1 MGKLSQLNSE
11 FVTQPQ
17 RRAASWS
24 KVVAQARVALQ
35 NFLYEDAS
43 QQCEAALQAKN
54 LRPEA
59 EANLRCL
66 WAEALENQARFTD
79 AIQSLSLYTDEAKRS
94 RLTPVLQSQILLRLG
109 SAYGG
114 TADMPL
120 AVTYAKQALALAQR
134 ENDLPAAARSH
145 ILLGTLY
152 RRLGELW
159 FARDHFSAVLDSTLR
174 YGNDT
179 LLAQAHNGIGIVHFL
194 AGNFDIARASF
205 EQAIAALDKTDDPLL
220 RGSIDVNLATIATLQ
235 GQMRE
240 SVVLFERSIPQ
251 LERARNPRLL
261 VNAHSNLGYSLLRL
275 GEMSRA
281 EDVLRQALTQAR
293 ECEAPLIAASTLETL
308 GDLHFLR
315 GDFAAAQSM
324 LQESIANLRGL
335 RVGFNHAMALL
346 TQGRGLLLA
355 AQPTQAADAFRES
368 LGICTRMGDPRGR
381 AAAQLGLIEALLAL
395 AQVNEAR
402 TMLEETKAEVE
413 RVDTLNL
420 MGHLREVTGQVLLA
434 TGQAQEAAHS
444 FQQAISIREIMGE
457 PYRQGVAQFYLG
469 QAYATVNNLEAAQK
483 AYRAAQT
490 IFQALGT
497 MPMLT
502 QTATAL
508 AALDNAVIVTNA
520 PLSLNDRFISL
531 LTRLL
536 DADFSR
542 AVFLH
547 ELLSILH
554 DELQLTPVLLL
565 QETTSETLQLLAYRG
580 CGEQQA
586 LELSQQLPLQEI
598 KTKDASTH
606 RLDSAPNALWV
617 YLGKRQQPLPDSLL
631 NLLLK
636 QISIGLERNARSQRN
651 NDQTLPHAPENDL
664 PTISLPGL
672 VYCSNAMKKVVNQV
686 LSLRSSNITV
696 LITGETGTG
705 KELVARAIHAYSQR
719 AAHPFIPFN
728 CAAAPRE
735 LIESQLFGHRRG
747 SFTGATADFPGMI
760 GAAEKG
766 TLFLDEVGELPRE
779 MQPKILRFLQNG
791 ESQRLGETSPRITD
805 VRVIA
810 ATNRNLEEMVAAGDF
825 RADLYYRLNVI
836 QFELPALRERREEI
850 PLLVEHFLARYV
862 EQSQKTDIR
871 IAPEVIELLKQY
883 DWPGNARQLENELQ
897 RLVALVPNR
906 AQISEELV
914 SPHIRN
920 QARLRLVM
928 PFASASQKTLAA
940 SIAETEFQIISATL
954 TRNSGNISK
963 AAIELGLSRHGLRK
977 MLRRH
982 QITPQTK
989 IQSL

>member
-1 MGKLSQLNSE
+1 M
-11 FVTQPQ
+11 V
-17 RRAASWS
+17 
-24 KVVAQARVALQ
+24 QARTALQ

-43 QQCEAALQAKN
+43 QQCEDALQTKN

-59 EANLRCL
+59 EANIRCL
-66 WAEALENQARFTD
+66 WAEALENLARFTD
-79 AIQSLSLYTDEAKRS
+79 AIQAVQMYAEEAKRA
-94 RLTPVLQSQILLRLG
+94 RFTPALQCQILLRLG
-109 SAYGG
+109 AAYGG
-114 TADMPL
+114 TADMSL
-120 AVTYAKQALALAQR
+120 AITYTKQALLIAQR
-134 ENDLPAAARSH
+134 ENDAPVAARSH
-145 ILLGTLY
+145 ILIGTLY

-159 FARDHFSAVLDSTLR
+159 FARDHFNAVLNNTLR
-174 YGNDT
+174 HGNKI
-179 LLAQAHNGIGIVHFL
+179 LIAQAHNGIGIVHFL
-194 AGNFDIARASF
+194 AGNFDTARASF

-240 SVVLFERSIPQ
+240 SVVLFERAIPQ
-251 LERARNPRLL
+251 LERARNPRLR
-261 VNAHSNLGYSLLRL
+261 VNAYSNLGYSLLRL

-281 EDVLRQALTQAR
+281 EEVLRQALVQAR

-315 GDFAAAQSM
+315 GDFDSAKAM

-335 RVGFNHAMALL
+335 RVGFNQAMALL

-355 AQPTQAADAFRES
+355 AQPAQAVEAFRES
-368 LGICTRMGDPRGR
+368 LEICTRMGDPRGR

-402 TMLEETKAEVE
+402 ALLEEIKDEVE
-413 RVDTLNL
+413 RVNTLNL
-420 MGHLREVTGQVLLA
+420 IGQLREVSGRILLA
-434 TGQAQEAAHS
+434 TGQPYEAAHS
-444 FQQAISIREIMGE
+444 FLQAISIREITGE
-457 PYRQGVAQFYLG
+457 PYREGVAQYYLG
-469 QAYATVNNLEAAQK
+469 QAYASSNKLAAAQK
-483 AYRAAQT
+483 AYQAAQT

-497 MPMLT
+497 TPMLK
-502 QTATAL
+502 QTTTALTALKKAAPVPATAL
-508 AALDNAVIVTNA
+508 
-520 PLSLNDRFISL
+520 SLNERFISL
-531 LTRLL
+531 LARLL

-542 AVFLH
+542 EVFLH
-547 ELLSILH
+547 ELLNILH
-554 DELQLTPVLLL
+554 NELQLTPVLLL
-565 QETTSETLQLLAYRG
+565 QEISSEAFQLLAHRG
-580 CGEQQA
+580 CNEQQA
-586 LELSQQLPLQEI
+586 LALSQQLPLQVI
-598 KTKDASTH
+598 STKEASTH
-606 RLDSAPNALWV
+606 RVGSGPNGLWV

-631 NLLLK
+631 KLLLK
-636 QISIGLERNARSQRN
+636 QISIGLERNARPQRN
-651 NDQTLPHAPENDL
+651 TEQSLPHAPENEL

-672 VYCSNAMKKVVNQV
+672 VYCSEAMKKVVNQV

-696 LITGETGTG
+696 LLTGETGTG

-719 AAHPFIPFN
+719 ATHPFIPFN

-766 TLFLDEVGELPRE
+766 TLFLDEVGELSRE

-810 ATNRNLEEMVAAGDF
+810 ATNRNLEEMVEAGDF

-850 PLLVEHFLARYV
+850 PLLIEHFLARYM
-862 EQSQKTDIR
+862 EQSQKTDIH
-871 IAPEVIELLKQY
+871 ITSEVIDLLKQY
-883 DWPGNARQLENELQ
+883 DWPGNARQLENEIQ
-897 RLVALVPNR
+897 RLVALVPDR

-914 SPHIRN
+914 SSHIRN
-920 QARLRLVM
+920 QARLRLVT
-928 PFASASQKTLAA
+928 PFNLPAVQKTLAE
-940 SIAETEFQIISATL
+940 SIAETEFQIINSTL